1 MSDGVSIDLELHFDK
16 VVPAVEDAVVRA
28 IRNWAEPMMAESNA
42 EAPKD
47 TGYMVSTS
55 YIEQPEVS
63 NGQISAEMGY
73 RADYAIYPHERLE
86 LHHPVGKAK
95 FLEDPMNRNAPKL
108 LTDVSKE
115 IQADIERLA

>member
-1 MSDGVSIDLELHFDK
+1 MAGDVSIDLELHFDK
-16 VVPAVEDAVVRA
+16 VSPAAEAAVVRA
-28 IRNWAEPMMAESNA
+28 LGGWAELVMSESNA

-47 TGYMVSTS
+47 TGYMLSTS
-55 YIEQPEVS
+55 YIDQPEVIS
-63 NGQISAEMGY
+63 GQISMGMGY

-108 LTDVSKE
+108 LAEVSKE
-115 IQADIERLA
+115 IQADIGKL